1 MKKKIL
7 MFSVIVIV
15 ITLISIGV
23 YAYFVSESTFRG
35 IISTSNLKLE
45 VCQENFDGVDVTDY
59 DFEVMPGDVVS
70 RIVTVKNVG
79 EQSLYLR
86 VKLVISAEND
96 ELLAE
101 NILKMNINT
110 AKWTY
115 RDGYYYYYKVL
126 DPGELSEELFTEVTI
141 DGELVDNKYLGKSI
155 LLDVVAQAT
164 QSKNNADS
172 VLEAEGWPE

>member
-1 MKKKIL
+1 MKKKVLI
-7 MFSVIVIV
+7 FSTIGLVMA
-15 ITLISIGV
+15 LISIGV
-23 YAYFVSESTFRG
+23 YAYFVFESTFRG
-35 IISTSNLKLE
+35 VISTGSLKLK
-45 VCQENFDGVDVTDY
+45 VYQESITGIDVTDS

-70 RIVTVKNVG
+70 RIVTVENVG

-86 VKLVISAEND
+86 VKLVTSVEND
-96 ELLAE
+96 KLLAE

-110 AKWTY
+110 DKWTY

-126 DPGELSEELFTEVTI
+126 DPGELSEKLFTKVTI
-141 DGELVDNKYLGKSI
+141 DGELVDNKYLGKTI

-172 VLEAEGWPE
+172 VLEAKGWPE